1 VYAHKDAQRGIDLR
15 RGLPGC
21 WPYYQ
26 TAVTSVTTSVSAVA
40 EPTAVTLGTTGCD
53 LPHIALGRRVFRPW
67 ERLPAPRSFSGV
79 TRDFRAY

>member
-1 VYAHKDAQRGIDLR
+1 MYARKEARRGTDLR

-53 LPHIALGRRVFRPW
+53 LPHIALGRRVF
-67 ERLPAPRSFSGV
+67 PALEKDS
-79 TRDFRAY
+79 DCA